1 MGRGG
6 HFFVAGEL
14 GVKFFL
20 CVRLRVRCPSH
31 PPIAQ
36 VVAIDERATAGV
48 FVASGRGQSRAYTVR
63 QLSLPQPPKGSTGN
77 GKNCMSLS
85 TSTRSLR
92 WSQAFVCMT
101 ETHRE
106 RSELIVTSHSHE
118 ALKTLH
124 NKIAI
129 SKRFLK
135 SIQNPKENQ

>member
-77 GKNCMSLS
+77 GKQLKMDLKIDVLFLPIVA
-85 TSTRSLR
+85 TF
-92 WSQAFVCMT
+92 FVRCT
-101 ETHRE
+101 QRAQE
-106 RSELIVTSHSHE
+106 RI
-118 ALKTLH
+118 
-124 NKIAI
+124 KICH
-129 SKRFLK
+129 
-135 SIQNPKENQ
+135 

>member
-77 GKNCMSLS
+77 GKQLKNEVKVSVLFLPLVA
-85 TSTRSLR
+85 TF
-92 WSQAFVCMT
+92 FVRCT
-101 ETHRE
+101 QRAH
-106 RSELIVTSHSHE
+106 
-118 ALKTLH
+118 
-124 NKIAI
+124 IAI
-129 SKRFLK
+129 K
-135 SIQNPKENQ
+135 ICH

>member
-77 GKNCMSLS
+77 EKKLAKDVDVDAPVKMVAS
-85 TSTRSLR
+85 TCVYDRNSSRTKRIT
-92 WSQAFVCMT
+92 FD
-101 ETHRE
+101 
-106 RSELIVTSHSHE
+106 
-118 ALKTLH
+118 
-124 NKIAI
+124 IA
-129 SKRFLK
+129 
-135 SIQNPKENQ
+135 

>member
-77 GKNCMSLS
+77 GKRLHGVLN
-85 TSTRSLR
+85 RSLPLLLLTH
-92 WSQAFVCMT
+92 AIFVRYT
-101 ETHRE
+101 QRAQF
-106 RSELIVTSHSHE
+106 RD
-118 ALKTLH
+118 
-124 NKIAI
+124 
-129 SKRFLK
+129 
-135 SIQNPKENQ
+135 